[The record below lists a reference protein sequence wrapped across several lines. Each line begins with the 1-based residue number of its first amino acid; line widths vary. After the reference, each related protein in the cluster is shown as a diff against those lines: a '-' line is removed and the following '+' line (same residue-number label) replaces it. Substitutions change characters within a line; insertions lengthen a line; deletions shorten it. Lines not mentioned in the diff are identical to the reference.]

1 MKEITRY
8 VPQEGK
14 SRLKGDLVIKK
25 NKKGGKVVR
34 IDWETV
40 LFVNLDGAFK
50 N

>member
-8 VPQEGK
+8 VQEGK

-25 NKKGGKVVR
+25 NKKGRKVVR